1 MEGNTLNSQQ
11 ELKPV
16 TKLHLQIEE
25 KQLLKSPRIQ
35 KTKSPSPPS
44 SSLSPSLSPSLYDN
58 LDEDEIIVRFDGK
71 KDKEAIKKPKSP
83 SPPSSSP
90 SLSPS
95 LYYNLDKDEIIV
107 RINGKKVIYNKKK
120 DKEAIKKPK
129 SPPLSSSRGGQKKNV
144 IRIRRIKKY

>member
-1 MEGNTLNSQQ
+1 MEGNT
-11 ELKPV
+11 
-16 TKLHLQIEE
+16 
-25 KQLLKSPRIQ
+25 LKSPRIQ

-44 SSLSPSLSPSLYDN
+44 LSPSSSPSLSPSLYDN

-71 KDKEAIKKPKSP
+71 KVIYNKKKDKEAIQKPKSP
-83 SPPSSSP
+83 SPPSLSPSSSP

-95 LYYNLDKDEIIV
+95 LYDNLDEDEIIV